1 MTHQP
6 LKRRLPGTTC
16 RSFPALVDR
25 GLLDDA
31 LAAYEASMNFV
42 YLLDGVTVNA
52 IPSTETVWITRH
64 GKTVVCDASR
74 AYAMERVRLAS
85 GTSWEVL

>member
-1 MTHQP
+1 MH
-6 LKRRLPGTTC
+6 
-16 RSFPALVDR
+16 
-25 GLLDDA
+25 
-31 LAAYEASMNFV
+31 FV

-64 GKTVVCDASR
+64 GKTLICDASR

-85 GTSWEVL
+85 GKSWEVL